1 MDIKII
7 RYFVSQMIK
16 EGNAKEILS
25 DVLRLALT
33 GDNQKAKQLILNI
46 LMEDKQ

>member
-16 EGNAKEILS
+16 EGKAEDMLS

-33 GDNQKAKQLILNI
+33 ENAEKAKALILKV
-46 LMEDKQ
+46 LMKDE

>member
-16 EGNAKEILS
+16 ESNAEEILS
-25 DVLRLALT
+25 NVLRLALT
-33 GDNQKAKQLILNI
+33 DDTQKAKQLILNI
-46 LMEDKQ
+46 LMKDE